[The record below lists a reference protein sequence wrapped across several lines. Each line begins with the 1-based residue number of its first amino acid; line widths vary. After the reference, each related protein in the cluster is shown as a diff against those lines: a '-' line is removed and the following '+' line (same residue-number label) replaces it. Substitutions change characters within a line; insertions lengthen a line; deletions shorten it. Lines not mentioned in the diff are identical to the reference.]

1 MSIYFNYTA
10 KLRINTTR
18 CNVSH
23 SFVCP
28 KSCFSLPLYPNRKTV
43 QTMRLPDDFISEMQ
57 GLLDDNSM
65 KEFLYAL
72 TQTPPTS
79 IRLNTRR
86 ITGEAMK
93 ELTDTL
99 HLSESNRIPWCENGY
114 YLDRRPQFIMDPLF
128 HAGAYYVQEASSMYI
143 SFLLRHYIGTRN
155 VSALDL
161 CAAPGGKSTL
171 LLSEL
176 SEDSTL
182 VANEIIP
189 KRASIL
195 CENICK
201 WDSNNV
207 TVTNNRP
214 EDFSRMK
221 EVFDLILCDVPCS
234 GEGMFRKDPDSISQ
248 WSPHNVD
255 MCSKRQRD
263 IVSAIWD
270 CLKPG
275 GLMIYSTCTYN
286 TKENE
291 ENVRWISLNLG
302 AEILSCPT
310 HSEWDITQNLIH
322 GEAFDCLHF
331 MPHKQKGEG
340 FFCAIL
346 KKEGEYDGPH
356 GLSIHNRKVSR
367 LNIQTLED
375 RTTGSVARVDVDKQT
390 ALRYLKGEAL
400 ILPPDTPKGL
410 VTITYM
416 QMPLGKM
423 KNIGS
428 RANNLYPK
436 EWRIRKQLSQ

>member
-1 MSIYFNYTA
+1 
-10 KLRINTTR
+10 
-18 CNVSH
+18 
-23 SFVCP
+23 
-28 KSCFSLPLYPNRKTV
+28 
-43 QTMRLPDDFISEMQ
+43 MQ
-57 GLLDDNSM
+57 DLLDDSSM
-65 KEFLYAL
+65 EEFVFAL
-72 TQTPPTS
+72 GLTPPTS
-79 IRLNTRR
+79 IRLNTRK
-86 ITGEAMK
+86 ITEEATK
-93 ELTDTL
+93 ELTETF
-99 HLSESNRIPWCENGY
+99 HLSEANRIPWCEDGY
-114 YLDRRPQFIMDPLF
+114 YLDSRPQFTMDPLF

-143 SFLLRHYIGTRN
+143 SRLLRHYIGTRN
-155 VSALDL
+155 VSVLDL

-176 SEDSTL
+176 SEGSTL

-195 CENICK
+195 CENISK
-201 WDSNNV
+201 WDYTNV

-263 IVSAIWD
+263 IICAIWD
-270 CLKPG
+270 CLKPE

-291 ENVRWISLNLG
+291 ENVRWIRQNLG

-310 HSEWDITQNLIH
+310 LDTWNITRNLMH
-322 GEAFDCLHF
+322 GETFDCLHF
-331 MPHKQKGEG
+331 MPHKQNGEG

-346 KKEGEYDGPH
+346 KKEGEHDGQRH
-356 GLSIHNRKVSR
+356 SGATHISDKMMSR
-367 LNIQTLED
+367 LHTLDIED
-375 RTTGSVARVDVDKQT
+375 KTVGCVALVDVDRQT
-390 ALRYLKGEAL
+390 ALQYLRGEVL
-400 ILPPDTPKGL
+400 TLSPDTPKGL
-410 VTITYM
+410 VTITYRH
-416 QMPLGKM
+416 MPLGKV
-423 KNIGS
+423 KNIGT

-436 EWRIRKQLSQ
+436 EWRIRKQLNR

>member
-1 MSIYFNYTA
+1 
-10 KLRINTTR
+10 
-18 CNVSH
+18 
-23 SFVCP
+23 
-28 KSCFSLPLYPNRKTV
+28 
-43 QTMRLPDDFISEMQ
+43 
-57 GLLDDNSM
+57 
-65 KEFLYAL
+65 
-72 TQTPPTS
+72 
-79 IRLNTRR
+79 
-86 ITGEAMK
+86 
-93 ELTDTL
+93 
-99 HLSESNRIPWCENGY
+99 
-114 YLDRRPQFIMDPLF
+114 
-128 HAGAYYVQEASSMYI
+128 
-143 SFLLRHYIGTRN
+143 
-155 VSALDL
+155 
-161 CAAPGGKSTL
+161 
-171 LLSEL
+171 
-176 SEDSTL
+176 
-182 VANEIIP
+182 
-189 KRASIL
+189 
-195 CENICK
+195 
-201 WDSNNV
+201 
-207 TVTNNRP
+207 
-214 EDFSRMK
+214 
-221 EVFDLILCDVPCS
+221 
-234 GEGMFRKDPDSISQ
+234 
-248 WSPHNVD
+248 
-255 MCSKRQRD
+255 
-263 IVSAIWD
+263 
-270 CLKPG
+270 
-275 GLMIYSTCTYN
+275 MIYSTCTYN